1 MQITKY
7 AQIRFAFFNLFYLI
21 QNTAYKGIDLILFS
35 NPKVLLEIC
44 QKNYNL
50 SMVKRKNNNKIS
62 YINSNYYD

>member
-1 MQITKY
+1 M
-7 AQIRFAFFNLFYLI
+7 

-44 QKNYNL
+44 QINYNL

-62 YINSNYYD
+62 YINNNCYD